1 MALFIQPENQ
11 NILWE
16 MVNKLPLCNTVFP
29 ISGNGSQ
36 FKEQWFREIIQEC
49 YYSLPQNISRN
60 DLYKINRDVLSRM
73 MNNLVSLSSKNTA
86 NIIEHGN
93 NRVDNRGNN
102 RVDNRGNNRLE
113 LNKQSDFVSQYN
125 SMFEIQK
132 PKPIDFSEKIDDDV
146 ITNMSELIEN
156 QRKMR
161 ELEIQEF
168 SSVIKPVDSLQNNK
182 ININILED
190 VPIQSQ
196 IILADK
202 IQSVDKKH
210 VRFDLLENDSKEVS
224 TKDFKELSRKID
236 NLDDKITS
244 IFNILQ
250 NIILDKSNVLDN
262 KQSNVLD
269 NKQLIH
275 PNLNDND
282 NSDNIEKIKQMI
294 IDNENDV

>member
-36 FKEQWFREIIQEC
+36 IKEKEKEQWFREIIQEC

-86 NIIEHGN
+86 NIIEGGH
-93 NRVDNRGNN
+93 NRLDNRL
-102 RVDNRGNNRLE
+102 DKRGE
-113 LNKQSDFVSQYN
+113 INKQTEFVSQYN

-132 PKPIDFSEKIDDDV
+132 PKPIDFSEKLDDDV
-146 ITNMSELIEN
+146 ITNMSELIEK

-168 SSVIKPVDSLQNNK
+168 STVIKPVDSLENNK

-196 IILADK
+196 LIIADK
-202 IQSVDKKH
+202 IISAEKKH
-210 VRFDLLENDSKEVS
+210 VRFDLLENDYKEIFK
-224 TKDFKELSRKID
+224 KDLNELSRKIE

-262 KQSNVLD
+262 KQSN
-269 NKQLIH
+269 H
-275 PNLNDND
+275 PYLSNNN

-294 IDNENDV
+294 IANDNDV

>member
-49 YYSLPQNISRN
+49 YYSIPQNITRN

-73 MNNLVSLSSKNTA
+73 MKSLVTLSSKNTA

-102 RVDNRGNNRLE
+102 RVE

-210 VRFDLLENDSKEVS
+210 VRFDLLENDSNEVS
-224 TKDFKELSRKID
+224 TKDFKELSRKIE

-250 NIILDKSNVLDN
+250 NIILDK
-262 KQSNVLD
+262 SNVLD

>member
-36 FKEQWFREIIQEC
+36 VKEQWFREIIQEC
-49 YYSLPQNISRN
+49 YYSIPQNITRN

-73 MNNLVSLSSKNTA
+73 MKSLVSLSSKNTA

-93 NRVDNRGNN
+93 NRGNN
-102 RVDNRGNNRLE
+102 RVE

-210 VRFDLLENDSKEVS
+210 VRFDLLENDSNEVS
-224 TKDFKELSRKID
+224 TKDFKELSRKIE

-250 NIILDKSNVLDN
+250 NIILDKSNVLDNKQSNVLDN

>member
-29 ISGNGSQ
+29 ISGNGL
-36 FKEQWFREIIQEC
+36 KEQWFREIIQEC
-49 YYSLPQNISRN
+49 YYNIPQNITRN

-86 NIIEHGN
+86 NII
-93 NRVDNRGNN
+93 DNRG
-102 RVDNRGNNRLE
+102 E
-113 LNKQSDFVSQYN
+113 INKQQTDFVSQYN

-132 PKPIDFSEKIDDDV
+132 PKPIDFSEKLDDDV
-146 ITNMSELIEN
+146 ITNMSELIEK

-161 ELEIQEF
+161 ELEIQQF
-168 SSVIKPVDSLQNNK
+168 SSVIKSIDSLENNK

-196 IILADK
+196 LIIADK
-202 IQSVDKKH
+202 IQSAEKKH
-210 VRFDLLENDSKEVS
+210 VRFDLLENDYKEIFK
-224 TKDFKELSRKID
+224 KDFNELSRKIE

-250 NIILDKSNVLDN
+250 NIILDKSNVLNN
-262 KQSNVLD
+262 KKSN
-269 NKQLIH
+269 H
-275 PNLNDND
+275 HNLNNND
-282 NSDNIEKIKQMI
+282 NSENIEKIKQMI
-294 IDNENDV
+294 IANENDV

>member
-36 FKEQWFREIIQEC
+36 VKEQWFREIIQEC
-49 YYSLPQNISRN
+49 YYSIPQNITRN

-73 MNNLVSLSSKNTA
+73 MKNLVSLSSKNTA

-93 NRVDNRGNN
+93 NRGNN
-102 RVDNRGNNRLE
+102 RVE
-113 LNKQSDFVSQYN
+113 LNKQTDFVSQYN

-210 VRFDLLENDSKEVS
+210 VRFDLLENDSNEVS
-224 TKDFKELSRKID
+224 TKDFKELSRKIE

-250 NIILDKSNVLDN
+250 NIILDKSNVLDNKQSNVLDN

>member
-16 MVNKLPLCNTVFP
+16 MVNKIPLCNTVFP

-36 FKEQWFREIIQEC
+36 LKEQWFREIIQEC
-49 YYSLPQNISRN
+49 YYSIPQNITRN

-73 MNNLVSLSSKNTA
+73 MKNLVSLSSKNTA
-86 NIIEHGN
+86 NMIDNRLDNNGN
-93 NRVDNRGNN
+93 NRGNN
-102 RVDNRGNNRLE
+102 RGE

-132 PKPIDFSEKIDDDV
+132 PKPIDFSEKLDDDV
-146 ITNMSELIEN
+146 ITNMSELIEK

-168 SSVIKPVDSLQNNK
+168 STVIKPVPVDSLENNK

-196 IILADK
+196 IIVSDQ
-202 IQSVDKKH
+202 IQSVEKKH
-210 VRFDLLENDSKEVS
+210 VRFDLLENDSNEVS
-224 TKDFKELSRKID
+224 TKDFKELSRKIE

-262 KQSNVLD
+262 KQ
-269 NKQLIH
+269 LIH
-275 PNLNDND
+275 PNLNGNN
-282 NSDNIEKIKQMI
+282 NSENIEKIKQMI
-294 IDNENDV
+294 ISNEKEKEKENEKDL

>member
-36 FKEQWFREIIQEC
+36 LKEKEQWFREIIQEC

-86 NIIEHGN
+86 NIIEG
-93 NRVDNRGNN
+93 
-102 RVDNRGNNRLE
+102 GNNRLDNRLDKRGE
-113 LNKQSDFVSQYN
+113 INKQTEFVSQYN

-132 PKPIDFSEKIDDDV
+132 PKPIDFSEKLDDDV
-146 ITNMSELIEN
+146 ITNMSELIEK

-168 SSVIKPVDSLQNNK
+168 STVIKPVDSLENNK

-196 IILADK
+196 LIIADK
-202 IQSVDKKH
+202 IISAEKKH
-210 VRFDLLENDSKEVS
+210 VRFDLLENDYKEIFK
-224 TKDFKELSRKID
+224 KDLNELSRKIE

-262 KQSNVLD
+262 KQSN
-269 NKQLIH
+269 H
-275 PNLNDND
+275 PYLSNNNN

-294 IDNENDV
+294 IANENDI

>member
-49 YYSLPQNISRN
+49 YYSIPQNITRN

-73 MNNLVSLSSKNTA
+73 MKSLVTLSSKNTA

-102 RVDNRGNNRLE
+102 RVE

-210 VRFDLLENDSKEVS
+210 VRFDLLENDSNEVS
-224 TKDFKELSRKID
+224 TKDFKELSRKIE

-262 KQSNVLD
+262 KQ
-269 NKQLIH
+269 LIH

-282 NSDNIEKIKQMI
+282 NSDNIEKIKQLI

>member
-1 MALFIQPENQ
+1 MALFIQAENQ

-36 FKEQWFREIIQEC
+36 IKEKEQWFREIIQEC
-49 YYSLPQNISRN
+49 YYNIPQNITRN

-86 NIIEHGN
+86 NIIEG
-93 NRVDNRGNN
+93 
-102 RVDNRGNNRLE
+102 GNNRLDNRLDKRGE
-113 LNKQSDFVSQYN
+113 INSTKQQTDFVSQYN

-132 PKPIDFSEKIDDDV
+132 PKPIDFSEKLDDDV
-146 ITNMSELIEN
+146 ITNMSELIEK

-168 SSVIKPVDSLQNNK
+168 STVIKPVDSLENNK

-196 IILADK
+196 LIISDK
-202 IQSVDKKH
+202 IISAEKKH
-210 VRFDLLENDSKEVS
+210 VRFDLLENDYKEIFK
-224 TKDFKELSRKID
+224 KDLNELSRKIE

-262 KQSNVLD
+262 KQSNHSYLS
-269 NKQLIH
+269 N
-275 PNLNDND
+275 NNNN

-294 IDNENDV
+294 IANENDV

>member
-49 YYSLPQNISRN
+49 YYSIPQNITRN

-73 MNNLVSLSSKNTA
+73 MKSLVSLSSKNTA

-102 RVDNRGNNRLE
+102 RVE

-224 TKDFKELSRKID
+224 TKDFKELSRKIE

-250 NIILDKSNVLDN
+250 NIILDK
-262 KQSNVLD
+262 SNVLD

>member
-49 YYSLPQNISRN
+49 YYSIPQNITRN

-73 MNNLVSLSSKNTA
+73 MKSLVSLSSKNTA

-93 NRVDNRGNN
+93 NRLDNRGNN
-102 RVDNRGNNRLE
+102 RVE
-113 LNKQSDFVSQYN
+113 LNKQTDFVSQYN

-202 IQSVDKKH
+202 IQSIDKKH
-210 VRFDLLENDSKEVS
+210 VRFDLLENDSNEVS
-224 TKDFKELSRKID
+224 TKDFKELSRKIE

-250 NIILDKSNVLDN
+250 NIILDK
-262 KQSNVLD
+262 SNVLD

>member
-1 MALFIQPENQ
+1 MALFIQPDNQ

-16 MVNKLPLCNTVFP
+16 MVNRIPLCNTVFP

-36 FKEQWFREIIQEC
+36 VKEQWFREIIQEC
-49 YYSLPQNISRN
+49 YYSIPQNITRN
-60 DLYKINRDVLSRM
+60 ELYKINRDVLSRM
-73 MNNLVSLSSKNTA
+73 MKSLVSLSSINTA
-86 NIIEHGN
+86 NIIEG
-93 NRVDNRGNN
+93 G
-102 RVDNRGNNRLE
+102 GNNRLVNRGE
-113 LNKQSDFVSQYN
+113 LNKQQTDFVSQYN
-125 SMFEIQK
+125 SMFEIKK

-168 SSVIKPVDSLQNNK
+168 SSVIKPIDSLQNNK

-196 IILADK
+196 IISVDK

-210 VRFDLLENDSKEVS
+210 VRFDLLENESKEVS
-224 TKDFKELSRKID
+224 TKDFKELSRKIE

-262 KQSNVLD
+262 KQSNND
-269 NKQLIH
+269 
-275 PNLNDND
+275 NLNND
-282 NSDNIEKIKQMI
+282 NLNNDNLNNDNLNNNNNVNIEKIKQMI
-294 IDNENDV
+294 IDNDNNDV

>member
-1 MALFIQPENQ
+1 MALFIQAENQ

-36 FKEQWFREIIQEC
+36 IKEKEQWFREIIQEC
-49 YYSLPQNISRN
+49 YYNIPQNITRN

-86 NIIEHGN
+86 NIIEG
-93 NRVDNRGNN
+93 
-102 RVDNRGNNRLE
+102 GNNRLDNRLDKRGE
-113 LNKQSDFVSQYN
+113 INSTKQQTDFVSQYN

-132 PKPIDFSEKIDDDV
+132 PKPIDFSEKLDDDV
-146 ITNMSELIEN
+146 ITNMSELIEK
-156 QRKMR
+156 QRKIR

-168 SSVIKPVDSLQNNK
+168 STVIKPVDSLENNK

-196 IILADK
+196 LIISDK
-202 IQSVDKKH
+202 IISAEKKH
-210 VRFDLLENDSKEVS
+210 VRFDLLENDYKEIFK
-224 TKDFKELSRKID
+224 KDLNELSRKIE

-262 KQSNVLD
+262 KQSNHSYLS
-269 NKQLIH
+269 N
-275 PNLNDND
+275 NNNN

-294 IDNENDV
+294 IANENDV

>member
-49 YYSLPQNISRN
+49 YYSIPQNITRN

-73 MNNLVSLSSKNTA
+73 MKSLVSLSSKNTA

-93 NRVDNRGNN
+93 NRLDNRGNN
-102 RVDNRGNNRLE
+102 RVE
-113 LNKQSDFVSQYN
+113 LNKQTDFVSQYN

-210 VRFDLLENDSKEVS
+210 VRFDLLENDSNEVS
-224 TKDFKELSRKID
+224 TKDFKELSRKIE

-250 NIILDKSNVLDN
+250 NIILDK
-262 KQSNVLD
+262 SNVLD

>member
-16 MVNKLPLCNTVFP
+16 MVNKIPLCNTVFP
-29 ISGNGSQ
+29 VSGNGSQ
-36 FKEQWFREIIQEC
+36 IKEKEQWFREIIQEC
-49 YYSLPQNISRN
+49 YYNIPQNITRN

-73 MNNLVSLSSKNTA
+73 MKSLVTLSSIKTA
-86 NIIEHGN
+86 NIIEGVDK
-93 NRVDNRGNN
+93 RGDNRGNN
-102 RVDNRGNNRLE
+102 RVE
-113 LNKQSDFVSQYN
+113 LNKQKTDFVSQYN

-132 PKPIDFSEKIDDDV
+132 PKPIDFSEKLDDDV

-190 VPIQSQ
+190 VPIDTIQSQ
-196 IILADK
+196 LISVDK
-202 IQSVDKKH
+202 PHSVDKKH
-210 VRFDLLENDSKEVS
+210 VRFDLLDNDYKEIY
-224 TKDFKELSRKID
+224 TKDFKELFRKIE
-236 NLDDKITS
+236 NLDNKITS
-244 IFNILQ
+244 IFNILE

-262 KQSNVLD
+262 KQSNHD
-269 NKQLIH
+269 
-275 PNLNDND
+275 NLNDNN
-282 NSDNIEKIKQMI
+282 NSENIEKIKQMI
-294 IDNENDV
+294 IENDNDV

>member
-16 MVNKLPLCNTVFP
+16 MVNKIPLCNTVFP

-36 FKEQWFREIIQEC
+36 LKEQWFREIIQDC
-49 YYSLPQNISRN
+49 YYSIPQNITRN

-73 MNNLVSLSSKNTA
+73 MKNLVTLSSKNTA
-86 NIIEHGN
+86 NMIDNRGVDN
-93 NRVDNRGNN
+93 RLDNRVDNR
-102 RVDNRGNNRLE
+102 VE

-210 VRFDLLENDSKEVS
+210 VRFDLLENDSNEVS
-224 TKDFKELSRKID
+224 TKDFKELSRKIE

-250 NIILDKSNVLDN
+250 NIILDK
-262 KQSNVLD
+262 SNVLD

>member
-36 FKEQWFREIIQEC
+36 IKEKEKEQWFREIIQEC

-60 DLYKINRDVLSRM
+60 DLYKINREVLSRM

-86 NIIEHGN
+86 NIIEG
-93 NRVDNRGNN
+93 V
-102 RVDNRGNNRLE
+102 NNRLDNRLDKRGE

-161 ELEIQEF
+161 ELEIQQF
-168 SSVIKPVDSLQNNK
+168 SSVIKPIDSLENNK

-196 IILADK
+196 LIIADK
-202 IQSVDKKH
+202 IQSAEKKH
-210 VRFDLLENDSKEVS
+210 VRFDLLENDYKEIFK
-224 TKDFKELSRKID
+224 KDFNELSRKIE

-250 NIILDKSNVLDN
+250 NIILDKSNVLNN
-262 KQSNVLD
+262 KKSN
-269 NKQLIH
+269 H
-275 PNLNDND
+275 HNLNNND
-282 NSDNIEKIKQMI
+282 NSENIEKIKQMI
-294 IDNENDV
+294 IANDNDV

>member
-36 FKEQWFREIIQEC
+36 FKEQWFREMIQEC
-49 YYSLPQNISRN
+49 YYSIPQNITRN

-73 MNNLVSLSSKNTA
+73 MKSLVSLSSKNTA

-93 NRVDNRGNN
+93 NRADNRGNN
-102 RVDNRGNNRLE
+102 RVE

-224 TKDFKELSRKID
+224 TKDFKELSRKIE
-236 NLDDKITS
+236 NIDDKITS
-244 IFNILQ
+244 IFNMLQ
-250 NIILDKSNVLDN
+250 NIILDK
-262 KQSNVLD
+262 SNVLD